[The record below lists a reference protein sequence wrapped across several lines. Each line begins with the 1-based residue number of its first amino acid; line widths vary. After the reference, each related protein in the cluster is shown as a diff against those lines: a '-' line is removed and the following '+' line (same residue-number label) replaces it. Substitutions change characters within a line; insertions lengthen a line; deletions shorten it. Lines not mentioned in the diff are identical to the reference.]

1 VTHTGTLSGPSGENV
16 EFLVTGSDQLAA
28 YKVAIDWD
36 PVDNNNPPV
45 APATKIDLPGGTH
58 PMEWCVPDS
67 NPDDGIN
74 GDLNDEPDL
83 PGNEVGCIVSQTWN
97 IVDATH
103 VQETEV
109 IYLEADIVL
118 SKKT

>member
-1 VTHTGTLSGPSGENV
+1 
-16 EFLVTGSDQLAA
+16 
-28 YKVAIDWD
+28 
-36 PVDNNNPPV
+36 
-45 APATKIDLPGGTH
+45 
-58 PMEWCVPDS
+58 MEWCVPDS